1 MGMEVHD
8 EIMGTPAGR
17 CDSVNRVTLSTVDT
31 MSLLLSLKVYC
42 VLIEVLSLL

>member
-8 EIMGTPAGR
+8 QIMGTPAGR
-17 CDSVNRVTLSTVDT
+17 CDSVNRVTLSTVD
-31 MSLLLSLKVYC
+31 LLLSLKVYC

>member
-8 EIMGTPAGR
+8 EIMGTPASH
-17 CDSVNRVTLSTVDT
+17 CPQSV
-31 MSLLLSLKVYC
+31 SLLLSLKVYC